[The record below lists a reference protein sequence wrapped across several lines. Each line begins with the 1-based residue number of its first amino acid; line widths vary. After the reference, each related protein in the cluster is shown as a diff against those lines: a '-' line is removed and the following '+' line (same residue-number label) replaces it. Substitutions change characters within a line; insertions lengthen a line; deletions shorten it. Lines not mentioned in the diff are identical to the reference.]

1 MNPALF
7 VTVADANYAPILALD
22 GPAGT
27 NLIQDSYSAG
37 GFTGY
42 ITGNLTPPG
51 GSLYICRLNAN
62 GSFLVNQSKQ
72 ASYTSVLFTFLGWAI
87 PS

>member
-7 VTVADANYAPILALD
+7 VTVTDATF
-22 GPAGT
+22 AGIVDPQ
-27 NLIQDSYSAG
+27 IQGSTSRG

-51 GSLYICRLNAN
+51 STLYICRLNAN
-62 GSFLVNQSKQ
+62 GSFIVNQSKQ
-72 ASYTSVLFTFLGWAI
+72 PGYTSVLFTFLGWNI
-87 PS
+87 PA